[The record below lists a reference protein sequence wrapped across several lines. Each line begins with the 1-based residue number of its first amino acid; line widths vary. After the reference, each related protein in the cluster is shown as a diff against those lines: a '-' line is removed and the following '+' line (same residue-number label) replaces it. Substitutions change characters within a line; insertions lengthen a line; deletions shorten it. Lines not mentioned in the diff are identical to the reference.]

1 MTVVAEYIRDE
12 IPSDSMSAR
21 RREASRDFLDEVI
34 SERSRTN
41 AGFRRLVDS
50 ALDRRQLLR
59 ALAARR
65 EQLGLTQTAVARK
78 MGTSQSAIARIEAGE
93 LDAKLSTVE
102 RYASAIGQRL
112 EWNVV
117 PNSKRGNAKTMPSDT
132 VDFPREKL
140 LQLRDSLDRMGEHHE
155 AIARGLEDL
164 QQRLRR
170 ARR

>member
-1 MTVVAEYIRDE
+1 MAEYIKDE
-12 IPSDSMSAR
+12 ISSHSMGAR
-21 RREASRDFLDEVI
+21 RREAGRDFLDEVI

-59 ALAARR
+59 ALATRR
-65 EQLGLTQTAVARK
+65 QQLGLTQTAVARR
-78 MGTSQSAIARIEAGE
+78 MRTSQSAIARIEAGE

-102 RYASAIGQRL
+102 RYASAIGQRV

-117 PNSKRGNAKTMPSDT
+117 PNPKGRNAKTKSKTIDT
-132 VDFPREKL
+132 VEAARE
-140 LQLRDSLDRMGEHHE
+140 
-155 AIARGLEDL
+155 ADL